1 MRYMGSYVYLSRLLL
16 ELWSLKCHL
25 HFVLMIA
32 KNQWQFGQNI
42 SVHLKDLISSFKKM
56 PWIIEFWALVLI
68 WPDPIDWLAPDI
80 FAKDIANI
88 WALYEWLFCPFL
100 LEILNFV
107 FKANMI
113 RNMEGHKIELSFVH
127 TRNMSTVKRFIRI
140 YLSFLNIVHLFMMAF
155 LAFTGLSLRIF
166 PMSKIVS
173 NH

>member
-1 MRYMGSYVYLSRLLL
+1 
-16 ELWSLKCHL
+16 
-25 HFVLMIA
+25 
-32 KNQWQFGQNI
+32 
-42 SVHLKDLISSFKKM
+42 M

-68 WPDPIDWLAPDI
+68 WPDPMDWLAPDI

-140 YLSFLNIVHLFMMAF
+140 YLSFLNHCPSVYDGVSSFHWPKFEDLSDVKNSVK
-155 LAFTGLSLRIF
+155 SLRTNATTISI
-166 PMSKIVS
+166 MLLILRGDARSRKCLVWQDKYLS
-173 NH
+173 GNCKENHSQGSLPG